1 MASGELANGMVFVST
16 DAEFDTVISAAECK
30 ETCSAQEVVWHD
42 QDSGNNLTYYLTNFF
57 KEDTAIVD
65 KGRGLKNPKHLQT

>member
-30 ETCSAQEVVWHD
+30 ETCSAQEIVWHD
-42 QDSGNNLTYYLTNFF
+42 QGSGIT
-57 KEDTAIVD
+57 
-65 KGRGLKNPKHLQT
+65 